1 MAMETIS
8 LQLFILVI
16 ATAVIATQSSSLT
29 SPAPAPSP
37 ASSSAISFLRAS
49 CAVTDVPD
57 ACYNLLLPY
66 ADTFHGNL
74 ARVARAASAF
84 AGARQRDFADEL
96 ARLKL
101 RGTGAGRVA
110 DMTLGDCYDTVSG
123 DNMFANET
131 LGHIDNL
138 VAHVGSKKDFDFQR
152 IMAQDWLQSSGSGM
166 MQCVDWFH
174 DAGEAAVSSPVGKE
188 VIVGCTTVSS
198 YMDIAFMLVNAIKF

>member
-1 MAMETIS
+1 M
-8 LQLFILVI
+8 
-16 ATAVIATQSSSLT
+16 
-29 SPAPAPSP
+29 
-37 ASSSAISFLRAS
+37 
-49 CAVTDVPD
+49 
-57 ACYNLLLPY
+57 
-66 ADTFHGNL
+66 DTFHGNL
-74 ARVARAASAF
+74 ARVARAASTF
-84 AGARQRDFADEL
+84 AGARQHDLADDL

-123 DNMFANET
+123 SNMFANET

-138 VAHVGSKKDFDFQR
+138 VVQVGSKKDMDSEQILAR
-152 IMAQDWLQSSGSGM
+152 EWLESSDSGM
-166 MQCVDWFH
+166 MQCIDWFH